1 MQVQQEISQKKNEAR
16 LGKVYPVLVEG
27 VDDEENFL
35 LTGRLPS
42 QAPEIDGQ
50 VIIDNAEV
58 QPGQIVPLKITGF
71 LEYDLVAS
79 GQE

>member
-1 MQVQQEISQKKNEAR
+1 M
-16 LGKVYPVLVEG
+16 EG
-27 VDDEENFL
+27 VNEEENFL

-58 QPGQIVPLKITGF
+58 EPGQIVPMKITGC
-71 LEYDLVAS
+71 LDYDLVAE
-79 GQE
+79 GVT